1 MTTQGLLS
9 EVVAPSRGVQEG
21 AELRRILALP
31 RRDWES
37 SAPGLTAQV
46 SDYVRAPGGTQVLR
60 PVQVAV
66 LCDLHDYGGCLAP
79 VRVGGG
85 KTLVSLLAPVVV
97 GAKRPMLLVPAK
109 LVEKTRHELA
119 TYRKHWLLPGYV
131 RIVSYELLG
140 RQQSATL
147 LEEYAPDLIVA
158 DEAHKLKNTAAAVTR
173 RVKRY
178 MDAHPDTKLL
188 AMSGTVTKRS
198 ILDYV
203 HIASWA
209 LRGSNPTPR
218 DFVSRQEWSS
228 VIDEKPRTKERLSPG
243 ALEQLCESDEERQ
256 EFGEDPVRA
265 VRRAYRR
272 RLVQTPGVVAT
283 QEGALGMSLVIDSE
297 VIAVPG
303 AVPHVERLRREW
315 VRPDGEEVIDAI
327 EMWRHLKELAQGFWY
342 KWDPAPPR
350 EWLEARRAWGRAVRE
365 VLKNNRRGLDSE
377 SQVMAAVQTTEDYLQ
392 HKPTL
397 EAWLAIRPSYTPRTV
412 AEWVDDTVIKRAVRW
427 MISERGIVWVEHRE
441 FGERLSLV
449 TKVPYYSR
457 GGLDASGRSILQHP
471 KGYPMI
477 CSIAANAEGR
487 NLQAW
492 SSNLIVSPPSSGATW
507 EQLLGRTHRD
517 GQEEDEVTATLL
529 LALREQGRSFE
540 RARNDARYI
549 TDTTGQEQKLTY
561 ADVTVTPAADLPTLP
576 NGVVT
581 SSSTSN
587 GEE

>member
-1 MTTQGLLS
+1 MVGQGILS
-9 EVVAPSRGVQEG
+9 EVVGPSRGVQEG

-31 RRDWES
+31 RRDWETT
-37 SAPGLTAQV
+37 AAGLTEQISA
-46 SDYVRAPGGTQVLR
+46 YVRAPGGSQTLR

-97 GAKRPMLLVPAK
+97 GAKRPLLLVPAK
-109 LVEKTRHELA
+109 LIEKTRHELA
-119 TYRKHWLLPGYV
+119 LYRKHWLLPGYV

-158 DEAHKLKNTAAAVTR
+158 DEAHKLKSSTAAVTR

-178 MDAHPDTKLL
+178 IEAHPDTKLL

-203 HIASWA
+203 HLAAWS
-209 LRGSNPTPR
+209 LRGNNPTPR
-218 DFVSRQEWSS
+218 DFVGRQEWSS
-228 VIDEKPRTKERLSPG
+228 VLDEKPRTKERLAPG
-243 ALEQLCESDEERQ
+243 ALEQLCENDEERAAFAV
-256 EFGEDPVRA
+256 EPVSA

-283 QEGALGMSLVIDSE
+283 QEGALGMSLQIDSE

-303 AVPHVERLRREW
+303 AVPHVAKLRREW

-327 EMWRHLKELAQGFWY
+327 ELWRHLRELAQGFWY

-350 EWLEARRAWGRAVRE
+350 EWLEARRAWGRVVRE
-365 VLKNNRRGLDSE
+365 ILRSNRRGLDSE
-377 SQVMAAVQTTEDYLQ
+377 SQVIVAVQTTEDYVQ

-397 EAWLAIRPSYTPRTV
+397 DAWLAIRPTYTPRTV
-412 AEWVDDTVIKRAVRW
+412 AEWVDDSVIKRAARW
-427 MISERGIVWVEHRE
+427 MVAERGIVWVEHRE
-441 FGERLSLV
+441 FGERLNLV

-457 GGLDASGRSILQHP
+457 GGLDAAGRSILDHP

-492 SSNLIVSPPSSGATW
+492 NTNLIVSPPSSGATW

-529 LALREQGRSFE
+529 LAIREQGAAFE

-561 ADVTVTPAADLPTLP
+561 ADVTVIPATDLPTLP
-576 NGVVT
+576 DGVVAT
-581 SSSTSN
+581 STSN
-587 GEE
+587 GEEE